1 MYNKIDLEKIDT
13 SGEVP
18 VLETDRQYYF
28 MEKCRGYVRE
38 LERKLGRRPTFFTQ
52 TFGCPKV

>member
-1 MYNKIDLEKIDT
+1 MYNEMDLEKIDIN
-13 SGEVP
+13 GEAP
-18 VLETDRQYYF
+18 VLEPDRQYYF

-38 LERKLGRRPTFFTQ
+38 LEKKLGRRPTFFTQ